1 MLCEGLKSFLSA
13 NGPVAALVLTRVYAN
28 LLPELSAQ
36 NPALPAIVY
45 KEVHGD
51 GEFSMDGPDQLQHSR
66 IQFSCYGKVY
76 LDAKRVART
85 LRQELEL
92 FTGELSD
99 GTVIEHMQRESEV
112 DIFED
117 APFIYCTAVDF
128 KIVYQ
133 DSGT

>member
-1 MLCEGLKSFLSA
+1 MLHEGLTNFITS
-13 NGPVAALVLTRVYAN
+13 NGPIGAIVLNRVYAN
-28 LLPELSAQ
+28 QLPEISADA
-36 NPALPAIVY
+36 PLPAIVY

-51 GEFSMDGPDQLQHSR
+51 GEFSMTGPDQLQHSR
-66 IQFSCYGKVY
+66 TQFSCYGKVY
-76 LDAKRVART
+76 ADAKRLART

-92 FTGELSD
+92 FTGALSE

>member
-1 MLCEGLKSFLSA
+1 MLCEGLVAFLAA

-28 LLPELSAQ
+28 QLPELSADSI
-36 NPALPAIVY
+36 LPAIVY

-51 GEFSMDGPDQLQHSR
+51 GEMSMDGPDQLQYSR
-66 IQFSCYGKVY
+66 MQFSCYGKVY
-76 LDAKRVART
+76 IDAKRVART

-92 FTGELSD
+92 FTGPLTD

-128 KIVYQ
+128 KITYQ

>member
-1 MLCEGLKSFLSA
+1 MLCEGLVAFLAA
-13 NGPVAALVLTRVYAN
+13 NGPIAALVVTRVYAN
-28 LLPELSAQ
+28 QLPQLS
-36 NPALPAIVY
+36 PDSILPAIVY

-51 GEFSMDGPDQLQHSR
+51 GEFSMDGPDQLQYSR
-66 IQFSCYGKVY
+66 MQFSCYGKVY

-85 LRQELEL
+85 LKQEFEA
-92 FTGELSD
+92 FTGELPD

-112 DIFED
+112 DMFED

-128 KIVYQ
+128 KITYQ

>member
-1 MLCEGLKSFLSA
+1 MLCEGLVAFLA
-13 NGPVAALVLTRVYAN
+13 ADGPIAALVLTRVWAN
-28 LLPELSAQ
+28 QLPTISS
-36 NPALPAIVY
+36 PSDLPAIVY
-45 KEVHGD
+45 REVHGD
-51 GEFSMDGPDQLQHSR
+51 GEFSMDGPDQLQYSR
-66 IQFSCYGKVY
+66 MQFNCYGKVY
-76 LDAKRVART
+76 EDAKRVART

-92 FTGELSD
+92 FTGALSD

-128 KIVYQ
+128 KITYQ

>member
-1 MLCEGLKSFLSA
+1 MLCEGLKSFLAA
-13 NGPVAALVLTRVYAN
+13 NGPIAALVINRVYAN
-28 LLPELSAQ
+28 QLPEISADA
-36 NPALPAIVY
+36 PLPAIVY

-66 IQFSCYGKVY
+66 MQFSCYGKVY
-76 LDAKRVART
+76 LDAKRIART
-85 LRQELEL
+85 LRQELEA
-92 FTGELSD
+92 FTGEMAD

-117 APFIYCTAVDF
+117 APFVYCTAVDF